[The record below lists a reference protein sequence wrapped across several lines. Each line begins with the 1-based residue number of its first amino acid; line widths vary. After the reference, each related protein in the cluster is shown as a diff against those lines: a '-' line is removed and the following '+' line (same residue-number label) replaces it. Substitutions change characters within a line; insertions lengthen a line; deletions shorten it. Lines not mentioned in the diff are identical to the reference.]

1 MDIKKLGFG
10 LMRLPYS
17 ESEEWGHADLEK
29 TREMVD
35 AYLAEGFTY
44 FDTAWVYHGGHSER
58 VFGELVGKRYPREK
72 FQVTSKMPLWGM
84 TDPAKLQEIFDK
96 QLEKCCIPYFDYYF
110 LHALNKDVFATAEKL
125 HAFEWM
131 QEMKK
136 AGKIKHPGFSF
147 HDTADVLDEI
157 LTAHPEV
164 ELVQLQI
171 NYIDWESDGV
181 QSRKCY
187 EVACKHGVKVA
198 IMEPVK
204 GGSLANIMDDAKKI
218 FTDYNPNAS
227 VASWAVR
234 YAASLDNILIVLS
247 GMSNMEQLKD
257 NMSYMKDFVPLN
269 DEEKQCVEKATNLI
283 KSTIAIPCTACR
295 YCVDGCPKKIN
306 IPRYFELVNETKRY
320 GVNSFKWHYNETKKN
335 GGAPADCIE
344 CRACEKHCPQKIQIV
359 DQLKGVVSIFEE

>member
-17 ESEEWGHADLEK
+17 ESEEWGHVDLEK
-29 TREMVD
+29 TREMID
-35 AYLAEGFTY
+35 AYMAEGFTY
-44 FDTAWVYHGGHSER
+44 FDTAWVYHGGFSEK

-72 FQVTSKMPLWGM
+72 FQVTSKMPLWGK
-84 TDPAKLQEIFDK
+84 TDPAELQKIFDE

-110 LHALNKDVFATAEKL
+110 LHALNKDVYKTAENL

-131 QEMKK
+131 QKMK
-136 AGKIKHPGFSF
+136 AEGKIKHPGFSF
-147 HDTADVLDEI
+147 HDSAEVLEEI

-187 EVACKHGVKVA
+187 EVACKHGVKIS

-204 GGSLANIMDDAKKI
+204 GGSLANIMPDAKKI
-218 FTDYNPNAS
+218 FTDYAPEAS
-227 VASWAVR
+227 MASWAVR
-234 YAASLDNILIVLS
+234 YCASLDNILVVLS

-257 NMSYMKDFVPLN
+257 NMSYMKNFVPLN
-269 DEEKQCVEKATNLI
+269 AEEQQCVEKATNLI

-306 IPRYFELVNETKRY
+306 IPRYFEIYNEAQRY
-320 GVNSFKWHYNETKKN
+320 SVASFKWHFNEEKKKS
-335 GGAPADCIE
+335 GAPADCIG

-359 DQLKGVVSIFEE
+359 DMLKEVNKTFS